1 MALLKI
7 NENPYIYNLIKD
19 NMKLKYLLIIGLVLS
34 SGVII
39 GQQSLNEYKYVIVP
53 NKFDFL
59 KYDDQYQ
66 LNSLTKFL
74 FNKEGFQTL
83 FVGDERP
90 GELNSNTCL
99 GLTSSVNNISG
110 LLNTKL
116 VIELVNCR
124 NEIVFTSTEGR
135 SKEKDYKKGYHEAL
149 REAFKS
155 ITELNYS
162 YTPVKALVVP
172 QNEVEK
178 EKVIIPAM
186 VEEAIEVKEPEVIEK
201 AIEAKEV
208 DMAVTNI
215 VDEEVEV
222 VKNVVKVE
230 EVKVAELSAP
240 ANLLYAQANPQ
251 GYQLVDSTPKVVY
264 ILLKTGKAEVYIL
277 KNKNGILFKQDSKWV
292 AEYYEEN
299 KLIKRVLE
307 IKF

>member
-1 MALLKI
+1 
-7 NENPYIYNLIKD
+7 
-19 NMKLKYLLIIGLVLS
+19 MKLKYLLIIVLVLS

-39 GQQSLNEYKYVIVP
+39 GQRSLNEYKYVIVP

-74 FNKEGFQTL
+74 FNKEGFQVL

-90 GELNSNTCL
+90 DELNSDTCL
-99 GLTSSVNNISG
+99 GLTSRVNNNSG
-110 LLNTKL
+110 LLSTKL

-135 SKEKDYKKGYHEAL
+135 SKEKDFKKGYHEAL
-149 REAFKS
+149 REAFNS

-162 YTPVKALVVP
+162 YMPVKELVVP
-172 QNEVEK
+172 KKEVEK
-178 EKVIIPAM
+178 EKVEDVPFQL
-186 VEEAIEVKEPEVIEK
+186 VENRVVVKEPEAIEK
-201 AIEAKEV
+201 VVETKEE
-208 DMAVTNI
+208 DKAVI
-215 VDEEVEV
+215 DIAEQEV
-222 VKNVVKVE
+222 VDVNEVVEVE
-230 EVKVAELSAP
+230 EVKVAELTAP

-251 GYQLVDSTPKVVY
+251 GYQLVDSAPKVVY
-264 ILLKTGKAEVYIL
+264 LLLKTGKAEVYIL
-277 KNKNGILFKQDSKWV
+277 KNKNGILYKQGESWI